1 MCATALAG
9 PWMFAP
15 YKKNLKFRYDIVN
28 LPRGKAGNKAQL
40 LGLPIAISQKTKHPE
55 EAYELLK
62 FLAFSSEAQSLQA
75 KLGIA
80 MPSRKDLA
88 MSEVF
93 MGQPIMPKNI
103 NLYMQS
109 MMEHTYT
116 PPMFPFN
123 REVTDAVNSAVELVN
138 LGKMSA
144 EQAMQER
151 KPRIDKIIRKAKQR
165 GKI

>member
-1 MCATALAG
+1 
-9 PWMFAP
+9 
-15 YKKNLKFRYDIVN
+15 
-28 LPRGKAGNKAQL
+28 
-40 LGLPIAISQKTKHPE
+40 
-55 EAYELLK
+55 
-62 FLAFSSEAQSLQA
+62 
-75 KLGIA
+75 

-93 MGQPIMPKNI
+93 MGQPIMPKHI
-103 NLYMQS
+103 DLYMKS
-109 MMEHTYT
+109 MMEYTYA

-144 EQAMQER
+144 EQAMKER
-151 KPRIDKIIRKAKQR
+151 KPRIEKIIRKAKQR